1 MDINEIKK
9 YLEENKDNEEVT
21 GLIDSLQKPLTRDL
35 VDNWTKEGEG
45 RSWLDR
51 NCDIYS
57 SKAVE
62 TARNNAIEKF
72 KKEELPKL
80 QEEYYKSKTG
90 EGLTPEQKQ
99 LKELQ
104 AQLEEMK
111 AKEQQNILLQENTK
125 KLQEK
130 KLSADL
136 AKYIQSDDDI
146 EFFSNL
152 INQSVDEGVK
162 ANLGD
167 STYQPPTDGGIENS
181 LNSQIA
187 DAMGIK

>member
-111 AKEQQNILLQENTK
+111 AKEQKNILLQENTK

-162 ANLGD
+162 AKLGD

>member
-9 YLEENKDNEEVT
+9 YLEENKDNEEVI
-21 GLIDSLQKPLTRDL
+21 GLVNELQKPLTRDL

-111 AKEQQNILLQENTK
+111 AKEQRNILLQENTK

-162 ANLGD
+162 EKLGD
-167 STYQPPTDGGIENS
+167 STYYPPGDGGIENS

-187 DAMGIK
+187 SAMGIK

>member
-21 GLIDSLQKPLTRDL
+21 GLIDSLQKPLTRDI

-162 ANLGD
+162 AKLGD

>member
-162 ANLGD
+162 AKLGD

>member
-35 VDNWTKEGEG
+35 VDNWTKEWEG

-162 ANLGD
+162 AKLGD

>member
-21 GLIDSLQKPLTRDL
+21 GLIDSLQKPLTRDI

-104 AQLEEMK
+104 AQLDEMK
-111 AKEQQNILLQENTK
+111 AKEQKAILMQENAK

-130 KLSADL
+130 NLNTDL
-136 AKYIQSDDDI
+136 AKYINSDEDI
-146 EFFSNL
+146 EFFSSL
-152 INQSVDEGVK
+152 INSSIDEGVK
-162 ANLGD
+162 AKLGD
-167 STYQPPTDGGIENS
+167 STYHPPAGGGIENS

>member
-21 GLIDSLQKPLTRDL
+21 GLIDSLQKPLTRDI

-162 ANLGD
+162 AKLGD
-167 STYQPPTDGGIENS
+167 STYQPPANSGVENS

-187 DAMGIK
+187 NAMGIK

>member
-1 MDINEIKK
+1 MDLEDIKK
-9 YLEENKDNEEVT
+9 YLEENKDNEEVI
-21 GLIDSLQKPLTRDL
+21 GLVDSLQRPLTRDI

-104 AQLEEMK
+104 AQLDEMK
-111 AKEQQNILLQENTK
+111 AKEQKAILMQENAK

-130 KLSADL
+130 NLNTDL
-136 AKYIQSDDDI
+136 AKYINSDEDI
-146 EFFSNL
+146 EFFSSL
-152 INQSVDEGVK
+152 INSSIDEGVK
-162 ANLGD
+162 AKLGD
-167 STYQPPTDGGIENS
+167 SIYQPPTDGGIENS

>member
-111 AKEQQNILLQENTK
+111 AKEQRNILLQENTK

-136 AKYIQSDDDI
+136 AKYIQSDEDI

-162 ANLGD
+162 AKLGD
-167 STYQPPTDGGIENS
+167 STYQPPANGGIENS

-187 DAMGIK
+187 NAMGIK

>member
-9 YLEENKDNEEVT
+9 YLDENKDNEEVT

-45 RSWLDR
+45 RSWRDSV
-51 NCDIYS
+51 CDIYS

-62 TARNNAIEKF
+62 TARVNTIEKF

-162 ANLGD
+162 AKLGD
-167 STYQPPTDGGIENS
+167 STYQPPADGGIENS

>member
-21 GLIDSLQKPLTRDL
+21 GLIDSLQKPLTRDI

-104 AQLEEMK
+104 AQLDEMK
-111 AKEQQNILLQENTK
+111 AKEQKAILMQENAK

-130 KLSADL
+130 NLNTDL
-136 AKYIQSDDDI
+136 AKYINSDEDI
-146 EFFSNL
+146 EFFSSL
-152 INQSVDEGVK
+152 INSSIDEGVK
-162 ANLGD
+162 AKLGD

-187 DAMGIK
+187 SAMGIK

>member
-9 YLEENKDNEEVT
+9 YLEENKDNEEVI
-21 GLIDSLQKPLTRDL
+21 GLVNELQKPLTRDL

-136 AKYIQSDDDI
+136 AKYIQSDEDI

-162 ANLGD
+162 AKLGD
-167 STYQPPTDGGIENS
+167 STYQPPANSGIENS

-187 DAMGIK
+187 NAMGIK

>member
-9 YLEENKDNEEVT
+9 YLEENKDNEEVI
-21 GLIDSLQKPLTRDL
+21 GLVNELQKPLTRDL

-162 ANLGD
+162 AKLGD